1 MNLILILEL
10 KNAAIEIKLSLDV
23 FNSMLSRY
31 KKVSVNLVIRP
42 LKFSSVKTE
51 KKKTKTE
58 LTYGEQS
65 NIPTH
70 ALCESPKRRE

>member
-51 KKKTKTE
+51 KKKKTE

>member
-10 KNAAIEIKLSLDV
+10 KSAAIEIRLSLDV

-42 LKFSSVKTE
+42 LKFSMWRQ
-51 KKKTKTE
+51 KKKKKTE

-70 ALCESPKRRE
+70 ALCESPKRRK